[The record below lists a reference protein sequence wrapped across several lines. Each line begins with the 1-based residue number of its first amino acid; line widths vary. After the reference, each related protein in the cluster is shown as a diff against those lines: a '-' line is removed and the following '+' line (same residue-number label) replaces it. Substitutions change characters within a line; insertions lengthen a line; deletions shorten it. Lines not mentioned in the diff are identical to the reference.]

1 MSNSTGN
8 PPHRVS
14 AVSKWRKKVKSRV
27 GHWLSKRRL
36 RVGRKLR
43 AWTMP
48 IYKKFGIT
56 SIARLFI
63 PGYRIVTKSPGG
75 LSIQGNYMGDVV
87 DYPTIATLGD
97 YGSGKKVA
105 FEVADLIAQQKAHA
119 VVTLGD
125 NVYYETGF
133 QTLVGNLYGDYLQHG
148 AFFPAVGNHDYTE
161 GRGIKL
167 FDRYFDFL
175 RGHRWYSVSFD
186 RVEFFLLDSTQ
197 ALTLEESFEEQ
208 SAWLER
214 AVKESSAEWK
224 IVVVHHP
231 PHSARAR
238 SQPEFRF
245 PFDKWGVSMV
255 MSGHDHTLQHLIFDG
270 VHFVVN
276 GIGGG
281 SIHEFEEILE
291 GTEFRLSGEYG
302 AVFLDVLPDTL
313 RVRSLTVPSGQVH
326 VFEIP
331 QKKSAKASSSV
342 EE

>member
-1 MSNSTGN
+1 MSNSTGDSQR
-8 PPHRVS
+8 RVS
-14 AVSKWRKKVKSRV
+14 AVSKRRKKVKSRV
-27 GHWLSKRRL
+27 GHWFNKRHL
-36 RVGRKLR
+36 RIGRKLR

-48 IYKKFGIT
+48 LYKKFGIT

-63 PGYRIVTKSPGG
+63 PGYRVVTKSPGG
-75 LSIQGNYMGDVV
+75 LSIQGNYMGEVV
-87 DYPTIATLGD
+87 DYPTIATVGD
-97 YGSGKKVA
+97 YGSGKTPSR
-105 FEVADLIAQQKAHA
+105 EVANLIADQKAHA

-125 NVYYETGF
+125 NVYFETGF

-214 AVKESSAEWK
+214 AVKQSSAEWK

-331 QKKSAKASSSV
+331 QKKSAKAST
-342 EE
+342 